1 MTGQKI
7 ERFLLIGGFLI
18 ILITA
23 IPQVYNFEK
32 QRFYWQTDV
41 SSRQIQQQQ
50 NIQSNGKEG
59 L

>member
-7 ERFLLIGGFLI
+7 DRILLIAGFI
-18 ILITA
+18 IALITA
-23 IPQVYNFEK
+23 IPQVYIFEK
-32 QRFYWQTDV
+32 QGFYWQTDV

>member
-7 ERFLLIGGFLI
+7 DRILLIAGFLVA
-18 ILITA
+18 LITA
-23 IPQVYNFEK
+23 IPQVYIFEK
-32 QRFYWQTDV
+32 QRFYLPTDV

>member
-1 MTGQKI
+1 MTGQKVDRI
-7 ERFLLIGGFLI
+7 LLIAGFI
-18 ILITA
+18 IALITA
-23 IPQVYNFEK
+23 ISQVYIFEK

>member
-7 ERFLLIGGFLI
+7 DRILLIAGFI
-18 ILITA
+18 IALITA
-23 IPQVYNFEK
+23 IPQVYIFEK
-32 QRFYWQTDV
+32 QKFYWQTDV

>member
-7 ERFLLIGGFLI
+7 ERILLIAGFLI
-18 ILITA
+18 TLITA
-23 IPQVYNFEK
+23 ITQFYIFEK
-32 QRFYWQTDV
+32 KYWQTDV

>member
-1 MTGQKI
+1 MTGQKVDRI
-7 ERFLLIGGFLI
+7 LLIAGFI
-18 ILITA
+18 IALITA
-23 IPQVYNFEK
+23 IPQVYIFEK
-32 QRFYWQTDV
+32 QIFYWQTDV

>member
-1 MTGQKI
+1 MTGQKVDRI
-7 ERFLLIGGFLI
+7 LLIAGFI
-18 ILITA
+18 IALITA
-23 IPQVYNFEK
+23 ISQVYIFKK

>member
-23 IPQVYNFEK
+23 ISQVYNFEK